1 VRNLTRGN
9 PCKAPGVGA
18 LIALAALV
26 FTLPSAT
33 VMAQTGYKYRDANGQ
48 WVFTDQAPASGAAN
62 DSFSLGPKDST
73 LHLAVDRNDEGESTQ
88 LIAINEC
95 LCVVTFKVAI
105 IESGVAAIPDG
116 AKYLATLEPGTR
128 QILVRGTRAGTAKA
142 VLNYFWMAVLG
153 SPDAVHNPPRPY
165 RVPFGV
171 GSTYLIS
178 QAFPSRITHTTPD
191 SEYAVDIALPDGT
204 PIYAAREGTVINAR
218 HDSFRGAAAPVMLDQ
233 ANVIE
238 ILHDDGTIGLYA
250 PLALGFDPRANRR
263 ARSARAVHCQ
273 LRQHWFYVRA
283 TLAFRR
289 PQKCG
294 RGECIRPDRIRGNRR
309 RCPDTHD
316 SNAVDGVLELTAV
329 ARNLALLVRRVVSGC

>member
-1 VRNLTRGN
+1 MRNLTRGN

-73 LHLAVDRNDEGESTQ
+73 LHLAVDRNDEAESTQ

-250 PLALGFDPRANRR
+250 HLHWDSIRVRIGAHVARGQYIANSGNTGFTSGPHLHFAVLRNAGAANVSVPIEFGGIADVALTPMT
-263 ARSARAVHCQ
+263 Q
-273 LRQHWFYVRA
+273 M
-283 TLAFRR
+283 
-289 PQKCG
+289 P
-294 RGECIRPDRIRGNRR
+294 
-309 RCPDTHD
+309 
-316 SNAVDGVLELTAV
+316 LTAY
-329 ARNLALLVRRVVSGC
+329 